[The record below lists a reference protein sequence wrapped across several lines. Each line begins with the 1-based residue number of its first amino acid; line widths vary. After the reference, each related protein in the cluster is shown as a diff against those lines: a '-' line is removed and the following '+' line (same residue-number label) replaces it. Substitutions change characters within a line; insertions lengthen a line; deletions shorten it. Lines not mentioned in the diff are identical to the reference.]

1 MFSPLKFGS
10 VGSCCA
16 NKAMDRASRGAAAR
30 VGTGSIASPPPVPC
44 WLTERLAGAPTLMV
58 SLVKAV
64 LLVKVAPLAEV
75 DTEPGK
81 NAGAFTDNAGALTD
95 NVGADNAGAF
105 TDNVGADN
113 AGAFTDNVGADNAGA
128 FTDNVGAFT
137 DNVGADNAG
146 AFTDNAGVHV
156 GGPEGGPLRLA
167 AVVVPTLEAS
177 IGCVLIAD
185 G

>member
-1 MFSPLKFGS
+1 
-10 VGSCCA
+10 
-16 NKAMDRASRGAAAR
+16 
-30 VGTGSIASPPPVPC
+30 
-44 WLTERLAGAPTLMV
+44 MV

-113 AGAFTDNVGADNAGA
+113 AGAFTDN
-128 FTDNVGAFT
+128 
-137 DNVGADNAG
+137 
-146 AFTDNAGVHV
+146 AGVHV